1 MTGRS
6 GHIEQSTVTLRALEG
21 EPLSEKQ
28 VRDMTIATANAIA
41 ERSGVKI
48 INLRNDDR
56 SVTITIAGTRIAA
69 MGLAAELRRLT
80 TAWYAHKF
88 GVEALWGD
96 AKIDDDDAGEDW
108 KRANS

>member
-1 MTGRS
+1 MSEPS
-6 GHIEQSTVTLRALEG
+6 GQQEQSTVTLRALEG
-21 EPLSEKQ
+21 DPLRHDL

-48 INLRNDDR
+48 INLRADDQ

-80 TAWYAHKF
+80 TSWYAHKF
-88 GVEALWGD
+88 GVEALWGE
-96 AKIDDDDAGEDW
+96 ARMDDDGAGEEW
-108 KRANS
+108 KRSN

>member
-1 MTGRS
+1 VSPSSAG
-6 GHIEQSTVTLRALEG
+6 EQATVTLRALEG
-21 EPLSEKQ
+21 DPLRHDI

-48 INLRNDDR
+48 INLRTDER
-56 SVTITIAGTRIAA
+56 SVTITIAGTRLGA

-88 GVEALWGD
+88 GVEALWGEARMD
-96 AKIDDDDAGEDW
+96 GDDDSGEEW
-108 KRANS
+108 KRG